1 MNGNLKK
8 IIAIALTISAF
19 NAVMPATNFN
29 LITTRAY
36 ASTNELTSL
45 KLETS
50 GGSTIKT
57 YSDNDYKS
65 KNEVDDGDIKVN
77 NTYYAKTSSSKIQIN
92 TSGASYVRVFKG
104 TSSSNKGFKTSNNIS
119 LSSGTNN
126 IIVRVYSEDPGT
138 VKYSDTSK
146 KVSEYTIKVK
156 CTKDSEDDNSDDDVY
171 LKSVSLSDGD
181 ISFSKKTYD
190 YNINVAESVDEVKIT
205 AKPDCDSDSYDDYE
219 VTIDGSTV
227 DEDGDFKKTV
237 SLNKG
242 KNEIELKVN
251 DSDDNKRTYTL
262 NITRASAS
270 STSTSTVA
278 STTTMPSNAT
288 TVVTTTA
295 KTSQWIQTN
304 GIWQYNDSTGNPVKN
319 MWVQNYYL
327 QTDGSMATGWLSNNG
342 GWYYLGSDGAKKT
355 GWQSANG
362 NWYYLDSQ
370 GLMQTGWMKDNNGKY
385 YYLNSNGSMA
395 SNTTIGLYK
404 LGADGAWLGK

>member
-19 NAVMPATNFN
+19 NAVIPATNFN
-29 LITTRAY
+29 LINTRAY

-92 TSGASYVRVFKG
+92 TSGASYIRVFKG
-104 TSSSNKGFKTSNNIS
+104 TSSSNKGFKTSSNIS

-146 KVSEYTIKVK
+146 MVSEYTIKVK
-156 CTKDSEDDNSDDDVY
+156 CTKDSDDDNSDDDVY

-262 NITRASAS
+262 NITRANAS

-278 STTTMPSNAT
+278 STTTIPSNAT

-327 QTDGSMATGWLSNNG
+327 QTDGSIATGWLSNNG

>member
-36 ASTNELTSL
+36 ASSNELTSL

-57 YSDNDYKS
+57 YSDDDYKS
-65 KNEVDDGDIKVN
+65 KNEVDDNDIKAA
-77 NTYYAKTSSSKIQIN
+77 NTYYAKTFSSKIKIN

-104 TSSSNKGFKTSNNIS
+104 TSSSNKGVKTGSSIS

-156 CTKDSEDDNSDDDVY
+156 CTKDSDNDNSDDDVY

-181 ISFSKKTYD
+181 ISFLKKTYD

-227 DEDGDFKKTV
+227 DEDDDFKKTV

-242 KNEIELKVN
+242 KNEIELKVKDN
-251 DSDDNKRTYTL
+251 NDNKRTYTL

-270 STSTSTVA
+270 STSASTVA
-278 STTTMPSNAT
+278 STTTIPNTAT

-295 KTSQWIQTN
+295 KTSQWVQTN

-319 MWVQNYYL
+319 MWVQNYYV
-327 QTDGSMATGWLSNNG
+327 QADGSMATGWLSNNG

-370 GLMQTGWMKDNNGKY
+370 GVMQTGWIKDKSGKY

-395 SNTTIGLYK
+395 SNTTIGVYK
-404 LGADGAWLGK
+404 LGSDGAWIGK